1 MIVPLV
7 VFTIAA
13 AVAIYVLLPL
23 LGGRL
28 READTVPAMPPQIDA
43 TADALRDLDLD
54 WSTGKLSDAD
64 YERLRAQ
71 LLREDESRRRTGAR
85 RTGGESS

>member
-1 MIVPLV
+1 MIVPLA

-23 LGGRL
+23 FGGRL
-28 READTVPAMPPQIDA
+28 REPDAVPAMPPQIDA

-54 WSTGKLSDAD
+54 WSTGKLSSAD
-64 YERLRAQ
+64 YERQRAQ
-71 LLREDESRRRTGAR
+71 LLGEDESRRRTGAR
-85 RTGGESS
+85 RADGERS